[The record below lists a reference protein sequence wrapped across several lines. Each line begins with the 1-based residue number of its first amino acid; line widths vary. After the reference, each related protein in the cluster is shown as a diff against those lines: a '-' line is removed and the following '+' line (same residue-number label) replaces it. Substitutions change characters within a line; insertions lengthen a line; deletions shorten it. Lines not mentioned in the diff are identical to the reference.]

1 MSTFDSE
8 DINISLDWEDI
19 SFLFGK
25 CWVGLTLKQRFE
37 VLAFAQKLANLQ
49 DCDAY
54 IISPVAIA
62 GKNDHTVAAPAA
74 ATVIETVA
82 ALATEVPSE
91 PETASADASADV
103 SEPASIDASAD
114 VSEPASIDASADVS
128 EPASIDAS
136 ADVSEP
142 ASIDASA
149 DVSEDAFTRY
159 CNKVF
164 DFLKRLQSPEL
175 LSRIGTRFQLDSSL
189 KKNFSSLK
197 FVLLKDGRFKETT
210 LNGAKAIELVSES
223 DKDSR
228 FRTLE
233 NAARAYEE
241 LHKEDGKKILW
252 LLCDSEKYECTGK
265 TCCFVH
271 LGEQKMARHISGLP
285 MFRTLCKSG
294 KNCKYGL
301 NCKNVH
307 LEMGDHLPEKKA
319 CRFGDKCC
327 NPDCNFDHPA
337 NHVPAVAAVAKRNKN
352 EIPCRDG
359 DDCKNDQ
366 CHYDHKV
373 DPNNNTTG
381 STSGTVTIADHIA
394 NWMPTHVSADDWNPD
409 DDGINGSANA
419 PVS

>member
-1 MSTFDSE
+1 MSLEPFE
-8 DINISLDWEDI
+8 EINISLDGKDI
-19 SFLFGK
+19 SLLFGK
-25 CWVGLTLKQRFE
+25 CWVGLTLKQRIK
-37 VLAFAQKLANLQ
+37 VLAFAQKLANQQ

-62 GKNDHTVAAPAA
+62 GKNDHTVAVPAA

-103 SEPASIDASAD
+103 SEPDASEQASEQA
-114 VSEPASIDASADVS
+114 SEPIAEPVAETVARPDSA
-128 EPASIDAS
+128 
-136 ADVSEP
+136 
-142 ASIDASA
+142 
-149 DVSEDAFTRY
+149 DAFTRY
-159 CNKVF
+159 CDKVF
-164 DFLKRLQSPEL
+164 NFLEKNGSPSL
-175 LSRIGTRFQLDSSL
+175 LSVIGKKCQLPSPLKEKFDSL
-189 KKNFSSLK
+189 SS
-197 FVLLKDGRFKETT
+197 VLQKDGRFKETT

-271 LGEQKMARHISGLP
+271 PSELQTVRQISGLP

-307 LEMGDHLPEKKA
+307 LEMGDHLPEKKP

-337 NHVPAVAAVAKRNKN
+337 NHVPAVPAVAKRNKSK
-352 EIPCRDG
+352 IPCNKG
-359 DDCKNDQ
+359 SKCGFDQ
-366 CHYDHKV
+366 CLYDHDV
-373 DPNNNTTG
+373 ESTDNAAG
-381 STSGTVTIADHIA
+381 STSGRSTIADYI
-394 NWMPTHVSADDWNPD
+394 VSAADWNPD
-409 DDGINGSANA
+409 DDGINGSADA